1 MKVVAIYGGPR
12 KNGNTLV
19 LLQEVL
25 DEVQKAGATTEVFSL
40 NQLNFRGCQSCYGC
54 VRNGTCVIKDD
65 AQKVLA
71 AVAEADRIILATP
84 VYMWDMTGQ
93 LKLFIDRLFS
103 FLNPEDHTSKLA
115 PGKKVLWTVT
125 QGQLDPNKFRDVFDR
140 HGKMMEFLGFG
151 ENKVFIAGGL
161 ANPGEIKKQ
170 PQVLADARKMV
181 AWLLK

>member
-12 KNGNTLV
+12 RNGNTLD
-19 LLQEVL
+19 LLKEVL
-25 DEVQKAGATTEVFSL
+25 DQVEKQGATTETFYL
-40 NQLNFRGCQSCYGC
+40 NQLNFKGCQSCFGC
-54 VRNGTCVIKDD
+54 TKNITCVLKDD

-71 AVAEADRIILATP
+71 AVGAADRIILATP

-103 FLNPEDHTSKLA
+103 FLNLDHTSKLA

-125 QGQLDPNKFRDVFDR
+125 QGQPDTEKFRSVFVK
-140 HGKMMEFLGFG
+140 HGQMLEFLGFG

-161 ANPGEIKKQ
+161 FTPGDLKKQ
-170 PQVLADARKMV
+170 PQVLQAARDQAD
-181 AWLLK
+181 WLLK